1 MYSAHFQ
8 ISDKKKK
15 EKEER
20 TIYQKKKKRTSFG
33 KCFTQA
39 IALNVT

>member
-15 EKEER
+15 EKEES
-20 TIYQKKKKRTSFG
+20 TIYQKKKG
-33 KCFTQA
+33 HHLA
-39 IALNVT
+39 NVLHRQLRLT

>member
-15 EKEER
+15 EKEES
-20 TIYQKKKKRTSFG
+20 TIYQKKKKKG
-33 KCFTQA
+33 HHLA
-39 IALNVT
+39 NVLHRQLRLT

>member
-20 TIYQKKKKRTSFG
+20 TIYQKKKKG
-33 KCFTQA
+33 HHLA
-39 IALNVT
+39 NVLHRQLRLT

>member
-15 EKEER
+15 EKEES
-20 TIYQKKKKRTSFG
+20 TSFG
-33 KCFTQA
+33 KMFYTGNCA
-39 IALNVT
+39 

>member
-15 EKEER
+15 EKEES
-20 TIYQKKKKRTSFG
+20 TIYQKKKKDIIWQMFYTG
-33 KCFTQA
+33 NCA
-39 IALNVT
+39 

>member
-15 EKEER
+15 EKEES

-39 IALNVT
+39 IAPNVT

>member
-8 ISDKKKK
+8 ISDKKNK
-15 EKEER
+15 EKEES
-20 TIYQKKKKRTSFG
+20 TIYQKKKGTSFG

-39 IALNVT
+39 IAPNVT

>member
-15 EKEER
+15 EKEES
-20 TIYQKKKKRTSFG
+20 TIYQKKKKG
-33 KCFTQA
+33 HHLA
-39 IALNVT
+39 NVLHRQLRLT